1 MTVLTASDLTVR
13 FGDFTALDRL
23 CLSVASGETLA
34 LLGHNGAGKSTFFK
48 TVLGFLAPASGSVA
62 IGGRAPGSAAAR
74 AAVSYLP
81 ENVAFHR
88 ALTGLEVLTF
98 FARLRGEPASVV
110 MPLLEKVGVAHA
122 ARRPVGTWSKGM
134 RQRLGLAQ
142 ALIGAPGLLLL
153 DEPTSG
159 LDPVS
164 RRDFYAL
171 IAEVAGRGAAVVLSS
186 HGLEEIEN
194 RTDRVAILSA
204 GRLVAQGPLTALAEA
219 AALRAQIRVT
229 ACAGQVDALQ
239 TRFGGARFNGTAL
252 DLSCDMK
259 LKFDLVR
266 QIAADEGV
274 ADIEV
279 RLPSLNDV
287 YRFYSDNGG
296 RS

>member
-1 MTVLTASDLTVR
+1 MTVLDARGLTIR
-13 FGDFTALDRL
+13 FGAFTALDGL
-23 CLSVASGETLA
+23 SLSVAPGEKLA
-34 LLGHNGAGKSTFFK
+34 LLGHNGAGKSTFFRAA
-48 TVLGFLAPASGSVA
+48 LGFLKPETGSLSV
-62 IGGRAPGSAAAR
+62 GGHLPGSAAAR
-74 AAVSYLP
+74 GLVSYLP

-88 ALTGLEVLTF
+88 ALTGFEVLTF
-98 FARLRGEPASVV
+98 FARLRGTQAKEVLS
-110 MPLLEKVGVAHA
+110 LLEKVGVAHA
-122 ARRPVGTWSKGM
+122 AHRPVGAWSKGM

-171 IAEVAGRGAAVVLSS
+171 IAEVAARGAAVVLSS
-186 HGLEEIEN
+186 HGLEEVEN
-194 RTDRVAILSA
+194 RTDRVAILSS
-204 GRLVAQGPLTALAEA
+204 GRLVAEGTLAALAEA
-219 AALRAQIRVT
+219 AALKAQIRVT
-229 ACAGQVDALQ
+229 ARAGQADALQ
-239 TRFGGARFNGTAL
+239 TRFGGTRFNGTAL
-252 DLSCDMK
+252 DLACDMN

-266 QIAADEGV
+266 RIAADDGV
-274 ADIEV
+274 ADIDV

>member
-1 MTVLTASDLTVR
+1 MLDVRDLTVR
-13 FGDFTALDRL
+13 FGGFTALDGL
-23 CLSVASGETLA
+23 SLSVAPGETLA
-34 LLGHNGAGKSTFFK
+34 LLGHNGAGKSTFFRS
-48 TVLGFLAPASGSVA
+48 VLGFLKPAAGQLS
-62 IGGRAPGSAAAR
+62 IGGHLPGSAAAR
-74 AAVSYLP
+74 GLVSYLP
-81 ENVAFHR
+81 ENVVFHR
-88 ALTGLEVLTF
+88 ALTGLEVLSF
-98 FARLRGEPASVV
+98 FARLRGEPVSVV

-186 HGLEEIEN
+186 HGLEEVEN

-204 GRLVAQGPLTALAEA
+204 GRLVAQGPLAALAEA

-229 ACAGQVDALQ
+229 ARAGQADALQ
-239 TRFGGARFNGTAL
+239 TRFGGTRFNGTAL
-252 DLSCDMK
+252 ELSCDMK

-266 QIAADEGV
+266 RIAADEGV